1 MQNQMEEKMQNDMAI
16 RIKSGCIAGDEKF
29 QLPQLY
35 NWPLLGFG
43 VGPVTFFSTGEFL
56 AATVDMVDMAML
68 QATLHFRLDQHWSF
82 MESIP

>member
-1 MQNQMEEKMQNDMAI
+1 MQNDMAI
-16 RIKSGCIAGDEKF
+16 GIKSGCTAGDEKF

-35 NWPLLGFG
+35 NWPLIGFG

-56 AATVDMVDMAML
+56 AAPVDTAML
-68 QATLHFRLDQHWSF
+68 QATLHSRLDQHWSF